1 VTRRRSRR
9 VMESSVPA
17 QRRKFAA
24 PETGVVESQFAPHR
38 LRRMLIA
45 FGTSLAL
52 VLGTLGVFA
61 VGSASAST
69 GSELM
74 VSLNPDRSHAVPLDG
89 LTVQGDIYVFV
100 RSSRGLR
107 KVDFYLDDWRPD
119 TAPARTETVRPFDL
133 AGTAV
138 DGKARP
144 YDTTKLVDG
153 SHTIKV
159 VWTWRSGRTSSRRA
173 TFTVDNESATPA
185 PTASTTSGSASATK
199 PPSTST
205 SSATSTLPSASAS
218 NSASHSPTT
227 TAHQHPTGT
236 TTAGTTPTTAGTTP
250 TTAGTTPTTVPVRD
264 FDSEVADGVF
274 QVLCNVSH
282 FKADDPIVFPN
293 RPGAAHMHSFYGNT
307 STDHASTTESLMG
320 SRSTCGRNLE
330 TTDKSAYWV
339 PSVYKKN
346 ADGTSTLVTN
356 SSQISWVYYRRVGA
370 ANGPTV
376 QPFPPGLRMIAGD
389 ATATSAQPLPIVK
402 WLCGHGGPES
412 PGIPNC
418 TAPGMTGEAMMAKI
432 LFPSCWDG
440 KNLDSPNHKSHMAY
454 ATYNGTCPSTH
465 PVSLPEITM
474 QAEYPGIYG
483 GSSYYLASGGIYSM
497 HADFFN
503 GWDPQVQNALVAE
516 CLNIARDCI
525 GITKEGTTL
534 VKPAGSPGDPVPV
547 IDITKY

>member
-1 VTRRRSRR
+1 MTRRRLRR
-9 VMESSVPA
+9 AMESSVPA

-24 PETGVVESQFAPHR
+24 QETGIGESRFVPRR

-45 FGTSLAL
+45 FGTSLVL
-52 VLGTLGVFA
+52 VLGVLGIFG

-69 GSELM
+69 RSRLA
-74 VSLNPDRSHAVPLDG
+74 VSMNPDRSNAVRLDG
-89 LTVQGDIYVFV
+89 ITVQGKIYVFV
-100 RSSRGLR
+100 RNSRGLR
-107 KVDFYLDDWRPD
+107 KVDFYLDDRRQ
-119 TAPARTETVRPFDL
+119 TRAPARTDKVPPFDL

-205 SSATSTLPSASAS
+205 SSTTSTLPSASAS

-236 TTAGTTPTTAGTTP
+236 

-320 SRSTCGRNLE
+320 SRSTCGRNSRRL
-330 TTDKSAYWV
+330 
-339 PSVYKKN
+339 
-346 ADGTSTLVTN
+346 TSLRTGC
-356 SSQISWVYYRRVGA
+356 RR
-370 ANGPTV
+370 
-376 QPFPPGLRMIAGD
+376 
-389 ATATSAQPLPIVK
+389 
-402 WLCGHGGPES
+402 
-412 PGIPNC
+412 
-418 TAPGMTGEAMMAKI
+418 
-432 LFPSCWDG
+432 
-440 KNLDSPNHKSHMAY
+440 
-454 ATYNGTCPSTH
+454 STRKT
-465 PVSLPEITM
+465 PMER
-474 QAEYPGIYG
+474 
-483 GSSYYLASGGIYSM
+483 
-497 HADFFN
+497 
-503 GWDPQVQNALVAE
+503 
-516 CLNIARDCI
+516 ARW
-525 GITKEGTTL
+525 
-534 VKPAGSPGDPVPV
+534 
-547 IDITKY
+547 

>member
-1 VTRRRSRR
+1 
-9 VMESSVPA
+9 
-17 QRRKFAA
+17 
-24 PETGVVESQFAPHR
+24 
-38 LRRMLIA
+38 
-45 FGTSLAL
+45 
-52 VLGTLGVFA
+52 
-61 VGSASAST
+61 
-69 GSELM
+69 
-74 VSLNPDRSHAVPLDG
+74 
-89 LTVQGDIYVFV
+89 
-100 RSSRGLR
+100 
-107 KVDFYLDDWRPD
+107 
-119 TAPARTETVRPFDL
+119 
-133 AGTAV
+133 
-138 DGKARP
+138 
-144 YDTTKLVDG
+144 
-153 SHTIKV
+153 
-159 VWTWRSGRTSSRRA
+159 
-173 TFTVDNESATPA
+173 
-185 PTASTTSGSASATK
+185 
-199 PPSTST
+199 
-205 SSATSTLPSASAS
+205 
-218 NSASHSPTT
+218 
-227 TAHQHPTGT
+227 
-236 TTAGTTPTTAGTTP
+236 
-250 TTAGTTPTTVPVRD
+250 VPVRD
-264 FDSEVADGVF
+264 FDSEVADGLF
-274 QVLCNVSH
+274 QVLCDVSH

-320 SRSTCGRNLE
+320 SLSTCGRNFE

-346 ADGTSTLVTN
+346 TDGTSTLVTN

-389 ATATSAQPLPIVK
+389 AAATSAQPLPIVK

-418 TAPGMTGEAMMAKI
+418 TAPGMTGEAMLAKI

-454 ATYNGTCPSTH
+454 ATYDGTCPSTH

-474 QAEYPGIYG
+474 EAEYPGIYG
-483 GSSYYLASGGIYSM
+483 GSSYYLSSGGIYSM

-516 CLNIARDCI
+516 CLNIARDCV

-534 VKPAGSPGDPVPV
+534 VKPADSPGDPVPV

>member
-1 VTRRRSRR
+1 MTRSRPRR
-9 VMESSVPA
+9 VTESPVPA

-24 PETGVVESQFAPHR
+24 P
-38 LRRMLIA
+38 RMLIA

-52 VLGTLGVFA
+52 VLGILGAFW
-61 VGSASAST
+61 VGSASASFDLVGT
-69 GSELM
+69 PRNG
-74 VSLNPDRSHAVPLDG
+74 
-89 LTVQGDIYVFV
+89 
-100 RSSRGLR
+100 
-107 KVDFYLDDWRPD
+107 K
-119 TAPARTETVRPFDL
+119 VRPYEKS
-133 AGTAV
+133 TPH
-138 DGKARP
+138 GKS
-144 YDTTKLVDG
+144 T
-153 SHTIKV
+153 
-159 VWTWRSGRTSSRRA
+159 SRR
-173 TFTVDNESATPA
+173 PH
-185 PTASTTSGSASATK
+185 ATK

-205 SSATSTLPSASAS
+205 SSTTSTSPSASAS
-218 NSASHSPTT
+218 NSVSQSASSSASQSASNSASPSTTT
-227 TAHQHPTGT
+227 TAHQHPTDT
-236 TTAGTTPTTAGTTP
+236 TTAS
-250 TTAGTTPTTVPVRD
+250 TTPTTVPVRD
-264 FDSEVADGVF
+264 FDSEIALGLF
-274 QVLCNVSH
+274 QVLCDVSH

-320 SRSTCGRNLE
+320 SLSTCGRNFE

-339 PSVYKKN
+339 PSIYKKN

-418 TAPGMTGEAMMAKI
+418 TAPGMTGDAMLAKI

-454 ATYNGTCPSTH
+454 AAYDGTCPSTH

-474 QAEYPGIYG
+474 EAEYPGIYG
-483 GSSYYLASGGIYSM
+483 GSSYSLASGGIYSM

-516 CLNIARDCI
+516 CLNIARDCV

-534 VKPAGSPGDPVPV
+534 VKPEYSPGDPVPV